1 MFLAFPKV
9 HQCVDFYPCCLCP
22 TSGMQICVSWS
33 FTASEGHAHVR
44 NKCPATAFAKCRDK
58 SSDLQTNKC
67 GVWVRGDTADFRLWN
82 SEVISGSLLEA
93 LEFHFQK
100 RRLDANMG
108 EQKRPGMWIWRGT
121 KHRVVL
127 RAMWDE
133 YRETEE
139 MGPCRRGPVSRC

>member
-1 MFLAFPKV
+1 MKATL
-9 HQCVDFYPCCLCP
+9 
-22 TSGMQICVSWS
+22 VS
-33 FTASEGHAHVR
+33 AG

-67 GVWVRGDTADFRLWN
+67 GVWVRGDAADFRLL
-82 SEVISGSLLEA
+82 EVISDSLLET

-100 RRLDANMG
+100 QQLDANTG
-108 EQKRPGMWIWRGT
+108 EQKCLGMWIWRGT

-127 RAMWDE
+127 RATWDE

-139 MGPCRRGPVSRC
+139 IGPC